1 MVTPPVTRWSSSPFS
16 FFGFF
21 FFTWDVDMLLLN
33 MMYVSGYM
41 NRHKMNIYWNIYWND
56 MALIYTTFS
65 YCSQCLTW
73 CNLFVTTNHMGPRRE
88 YLAKGAFTQMVTQ
101 ILWGECSY
109 LQFNVW
115 GDPEK
120 LCNLSTVM
128 QPMSSENRVS
138 TKIWPPK
145 SASYS
150 LLLTGKEDRLEKPE
164 WGLSGKQTE
173 VLKAE

>member
-1 MVTPPVTRWSSSPFS
+1 MCLRRCQGKWRMVTPPVTRWSSSPFS
-16 FFGFF
+16 FFGF

-88 YLAKGAFTQMVTQ
+88 YLAKCAFTQMVTQ

-109 LQFNVW
+109 LSLTYEEIQKNCVTCLQSGSPWAVRTGF
-115 GDPEK
+115 
-120 LCNLSTVM
+120 
-128 QPMSSENRVS
+128 QPRFDLPNPHHIPSC
-138 TKIWPPK
+138 
-145 SASYS
+145 
-150 LLLTGKEDRLEKPE
+150 
-164 WGLSGKQTE
+164 
-173 VLKAE
+173 